1 MIDREKLID
10 AILVFYGVNMTE
22 EDRENLKRSRAMGLP
37 PDSKAEY
44 VIKNI
49 NEADAEVLRKTIASD
64 IHKFSMTPDLSDESF
79 AGNSSGVAILYK
91 ILDVSESPLSN
102 QELFKEIAQ
111 KLNRYNK
118 ATISADIIKENA
130 VIGTISK
137 SPAQSAK
144 GAEGRDFYEIKISQ
158 KPQKVNSDKKPRL
171 RTQSRTYWQK
181 RSVERTLESERQ
193 SLPYLRQ
200 SRQVYAKSAREW
212 TSKAWYFLEK

>member
-91 ILDVSESPLSN
+91 ILDVSESLLSN
-102 QELFKEIAQ
+102 QELFKEITQ
-111 KLNRYNK
+111 KLNRCNK

-158 KPQKVNSDKKPRL
+158 KPQKVNSDRFLAPKTTKPRL

-200 SRQVYAKSAREW
+200 SRQVYAKSARE
-212 TSKAWYFLEK
+212 